1 MKISRD
7 RLKQIIKEE
16 LQSLALA
23 EVEHTASDEE
33 ERDTAQSPERK
44 RGERLKPKLFSDV
57 DGLVGTEDTALGG
70 RTLQP
75 DEPIR
80 DLEGTQAYTDAANA
94 TSGRLSSP
102 SQDAGVYMARGA
114 FDPTNP
120 YEAETLGMLDPDVPR
135 SDRDSGKDIPDYMRA
150 GYKGDAPKTRLRDT
164 ETDEEKEARIGGRFK
179 GTKFIPTRSRKGG
192 GNLAAAKKA
201 MRAARAAVKTELAK
215 PENKGKS
222 IYDLDKSEGS
232 PRAKFASAY
241 KALKRA
247 KAGRGASR
255 VAKKTLRPLGVSPKL
270 RTRPPGL
277 PDSRSPA
284 AKQRMADGTPLTG
297 PKTGGPLSPEE
308 RRAAAGNV
316 DYFKKRDSA
325 VAKAPTKKATRKSS
339 LSDMTQTELDVTRR
353 ELAAGDVPTDEN
365 ARRIYNTQV
374 KRRIAKLRKER
385 PNLSPSQ
392 RRVIAKTEAKKDVM
406 NTASRM
412 IAAKN
417 RQERDRGRT
426 NMVTGVDLE

>member
-1 MKISRD
+1 MKINRE

-16 LQSLALA
+16 LEALAL
-23 EVEHTASDEE
+23 EGEE
-33 ERDTAQSPERK
+33 EEEQSAERK
-44 RGERLKPKLFSDV
+44 RGERLKSQLFKDRTGV
-57 DGLVGTEDTALGG
+57 DADDSPSSPGEVQAADGALGT
-70 RTLQP
+70 RK
-75 DEPIR
+75 
-80 DLEGTQAYTDAANA
+80 AYPESTAA
-94 TSGRLSSP
+94 SRLAY
-102 SQDAGVYMARGA
+102 DREVAGFDMSRGK
-114 FDPTNP
+114 FDPE
-120 YEAETLGMLDPDVPR
+120 YSSEELGMFSPEEMAASKLAKKDY
-135 SDRDSGKDIPDYMRA
+135 GKDIPDYMRA

-164 ETDEEKEARIGGRFK
+164 ETDEEREARLGGRFK

-201 MRAARAAVKTELAK
+201 MRAARALVKAELAK

-222 IYDLDKSEGS
+222 IYDLDKSKGS

-270 RTRPPGL
+270 RPRAPGL

-308 RRAAAGNV
+308 RRAAADNV

-339 LSDMTQTELDVTRR
+339 LSDMTQTELDATRR

-374 KRRIAKLRKER
+374 RRRIAKLRKER
-385 PNLSPSQ
+385 PNLSDSQ

-417 RQERDRGRT
+417 RQERDRART

>member
-1 MKISRD
+1 MKINRE

-16 LQSLALA
+16 LEALAL
-23 EVEHTASDEE
+23 EGEE
-33 ERDTAQSPERK
+33 EEEQSPERK
-44 RGERLKPKLFSDV
+44 RGERLKSKLFKDRSD
-57 DGLVGTEDTALGG
+57 TEYSSSETALGG

-75 DEPIR
+75 GER
-80 DLEGTQAYTDAANA
+80 GTVAPGLSDAARKKA
-94 TSGRLSSP
+94 LGVTSYEEDEQ
-102 SQDAGVYMARGA
+102 SQDAGLYMSRGD
-114 FDPTNP
+114 FNP
-120 YEAETLGMLDPDVPR
+120 ASDEGDVIGMFSPEEMAASKLAKKDY
-135 SDRDSGKDIPDYMRA
+135 GKDIPDYMRA

-164 ETDEEKEARIGGRFK
+164 ETDEEREARLGGRFK

-201 MRAARAAVKTELAK
+201 MRAARALVKAELAK

-222 IYDLDKSEGS
+222 IYDLDKSKGS

-255 VAKKTLRPLGVSPKL
+255 VAKKTLPPLPKL

-316 DYFKKRDSA
+316 DYFKKP
-325 VAKAPTKKATRKSS
+325 AKSTRKRPSIMTASEKTLKATRA
-339 LSDMTQTELDVTRR
+339 
-353 ELAAGDVPTDEN
+353 ELAAGKSPTDPDMK
-365 ARRIYNTQV
+365 ALFDRQV
-374 KRRIAKLRKER
+374 AKLKRENPGQEANIYDSARERVLRMTNRRMRSIARKRKFLKGKGARALASPELL
-385 PNLSPSQ
+385 PN
-392 RRVIAKTEAKKDVM
+392 D
-406 NTASRM
+406 
-412 IAAKN
+412 
-417 RQERDRGRT
+417 
-426 NMVTGVDLE
+426 